1 MIQNVVHS
9 LKINRLKCIYIY
21 IVLTDYPLD
30 RLQLI
35 LVDRVQIQIT
45 ELLIWSQLNVDV
57 QMVAVLVIM
66 LLKIPLPV

>member
-9 LKINRLKCIYIY
+9 LKINRLKYIY

-66 LLKIPLPV
+66 LLKIPLPI